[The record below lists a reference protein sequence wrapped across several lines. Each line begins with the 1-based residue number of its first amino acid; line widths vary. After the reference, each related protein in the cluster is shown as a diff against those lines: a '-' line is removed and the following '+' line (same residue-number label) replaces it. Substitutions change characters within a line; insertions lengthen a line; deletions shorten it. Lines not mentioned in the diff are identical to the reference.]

1 MRRSVHAALAR
12 AQTARL
18 PATGQGAIWRA
29 LGPEAAFASPLVALL
44 HQRAVPWMAPAA
56 RRRAAPLAR
65 GRNPASAAEGIIP
78 DMRAW
83 YCIGSIIGDLQ
94 SQRAVPGR
102 PPRRAAAGRLAA
114 EAENCEEPWRPLGA
128 PKWNSK
134 PCTAFVTSC
143 TVCIH
148 APAPKQAIPQ
158 NRYSGAAHPDRANAF
173 HPARSLVTPSAPQR
187 GLNRMGQTYWS

>member
-1 MRRSVHAALAR
+1 MIDSVHTIPLPESIPLMCAGR
-12 AQTARL
+12 CMPPWHVRRL
-18 PATGQGAIWRA
+18 RDSQQRGRGRFGGHSVPK
-29 LGPEAAFASPLVALL
+29 LPL
-44 HQRAVPWMAPAA
+44 HHHWWPYYTNEQCRGWPPP
-56 RRRAAPLAR
+56 RGGAPLAR

-158 NRYSGAAHPDRANAF
+158 NRYSGAAHPDRANV
-173 HPARSLVTPSAPQR
+173 LQ
-187 GLNRMGQTYWS
+187 